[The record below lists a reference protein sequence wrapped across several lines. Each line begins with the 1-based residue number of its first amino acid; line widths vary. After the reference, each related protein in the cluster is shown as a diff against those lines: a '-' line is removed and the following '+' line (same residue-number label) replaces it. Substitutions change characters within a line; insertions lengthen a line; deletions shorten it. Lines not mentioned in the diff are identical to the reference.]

1 MDKMQII
8 RSVTDIHAEV
18 SEQAAV
24 VNGFLKV
31 FNKRDVLSDLG
42 GITGFLNVSMS
53 MHFLKE
59 NVIFKAL
66 LDNPN
71 LDAVTAEVVRDT
83 LKEHEKFMEEFREL
97 TEAAVKIDSGE
108 TELTFD
114 FIKRC
119 QYLIWALSK
128 HAQVEDLVIF
138 DEVAAK
144 LSEKDFKVI
153 ENDLMNI

>member
-8 RSVTDIHAEV
+8 RSVTDMHSQV
-18 SEQAAV
+18 NEQAAV

-42 GITGFLNVSMS
+42 AITGFLNVSMS
-53 MHFLKE
+53 RHFLKE

-71 LDAVTAEVVRDT
+71 LDAVTADVVRDT
-83 LKEHEKFMEEFREL
+83 LKEHEKFLEEFRDL
-97 TEAAVKIDSGE
+97 TETAVKIDSGE

>member
-8 RSVTDIHAEV
+8 KSVTDMHAQV
-18 SEQAAV
+18 SEQLAV

-31 FNKRDVLSDLG
+31 FNKRDVLAELG
-42 GITGFLNVSMS
+42 SITGFFNVSMS
-53 MHFLKE
+53 RHFLKE

-66 LDNPN
+66 LEHGN
-71 LDAVTAEVVRDT
+71 LDAVTAEVVIDT
-83 LKEHEKFMEEFREL
+83 LKEHDRFMEEFREL
-97 TEAAVKIDSGE
+97 TEAAVRIDSGE
-108 TELTFD
+108 NELTFD
-114 FIKRC
+114 FIKKC

-138 DEVAAK
+138 EEVAAK
-144 LSEKDFKVI
+144 ISEKDFKVI

>member
-1 MDKMQII
+1 MNKTQII
-8 RSVTDIHAEV
+8 KSVTDMH
-18 SEQAAV
+18 SEITEQSAV
-24 VNGFLKV
+24 VTGFLKV
-31 FNKRDVLSDLG
+31 FNKRDVLSELG

-53 MHFLKE
+53 RHFLKE

-66 LDNPN
+66 LENEN
-71 LDAVTAEVVRDT
+71 LDAATAEVVRDT
-83 LKEHEKFMEEFREL
+83 LNEHDKFMEEFREL
-97 TEAAVKIDSGE
+97 TESAIKIDSGE

-119 QYLIWALSK
+119 QYIIWALSK

-138 DEVAAK
+138 GEVASK